1 MKDIDNKN
9 IDVVRRINPN
19 VVNNDG
25 SVKSF
30 SRQLKEYKRG
40 QFETNKFMVVSPSI
54 NTLSDI
60 GCPKVPIVMSIST
73 LKKLQGKHGLSYGLI
88 KKIPFLLNENITLA
102 FDSPNRED
110 SKVIFVPTED
120 QPTLMVA
127 IGKDKIIHND
137 KALEIYSIYNRA
149 KPEKIISKAYE
160 SNKVFYL
167 SYKTKKWISAIGLQL
182 PKELSTSINFI
193 TENEKGIKK
202 ISRVANSVEVPMID
216 GKKKHLPI
224 ANESLSERI
233 SNASKNFHK
242 QDNKSHK
249 SHFNNLERG

>member
-1 MKDIDNKN
+1 MKN
-9 IDVVRRINPN
+9 IDVVRRINPS

-30 SRQLKEYKRG
+30 AKQLKEYKRG

-120 QPTLMVA
+120 HPTLMVA
-127 IGKDKIIHND
+127 INFGKYVYSDNV
-137 KALEIYSIYNRA
+137 LEINSVHNRENL
-149 KPEKIISKAYE
+149 EKLVNKAYKN
-160 SNKVFYL
+160 NKTFYFTN
-167 SYKTKKWISAIGLQL
+167 KTKKWINAIGLQL
-182 PKELSTSINFI
+182 PEPLSTFINPI
-193 TENEKGIKK
+193 TENDKGIKK
-202 ISRVANSVEVPMID
+202 VCRIENSVKVPMIN
-216 GKKKHLPI
+216 GEIRELPTSR
-224 ANESLSERI
+224 ESLKSRI
-233 SNASKNFHK
+233 SHASQTSKNSNMNPTK
-242 QDNKSHK
+242 SRSLYNKG
-249 SHFNNLERG
+249 NERG